1 MDGGAPALP
10 PNDSKAD
17 GSAMPLSQK
26 ATATPTSKAKALGNK
41 EGQKPG
47 AHRVP
52 APVCL
57 DNPNLVIDGS
67 TPRLALAPASSRLER
82 GPPACVEKAGG
93 ETPPR
98 QPAGGRRYFERRYF
112 EDGTRRSYGETGC
125 DS

>member
-10 PNDSKAD
+10 PNDYEAD
-17 GSAMPLSQK
+17 GSVMPLSQK

-57 DNPNLVIDGS
+57 DNPNLVIDGM
-67 TPRLALAPASSRLER
+67 TNMEGAVDAGLGQPSSPWCKSRF
-82 GPPACVEKAGG
+82 VSKNI
-93 ETPPR
+93 
-98 QPAGGRRYFERRYF
+98 
-112 EDGTRRSYGETGC
+112 
-125 DS
+125 

>member
-17 GSAMPLSQK
+17 GSAMPISQK
-26 ATATPTSKAKALGNK
+26 TTATPTSKPKALGNK

-57 DNPNLVIDGS
+57 DNPNLVIDGMTQQS
-67 TPRLALAPASSRLER
+67 GMCRRELDNPNLPPPMPFRFVVQAWLSLE
-82 GPPACVEKAGG
+82 V
-93 ETPPR
+93 
-98 QPAGGRRYFERRYF
+98 RRR
-112 EDGTRRSYGETGC
+112 
-125 DS
+125 